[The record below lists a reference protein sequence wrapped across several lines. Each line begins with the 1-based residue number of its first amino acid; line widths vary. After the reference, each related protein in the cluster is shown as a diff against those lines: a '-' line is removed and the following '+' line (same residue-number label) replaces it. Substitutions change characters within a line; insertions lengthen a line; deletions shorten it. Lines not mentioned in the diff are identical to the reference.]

1 MKHNYLNNTHETQL
15 FSCFIEGGFQFS
27 NRSTNS
33 SILLVSWP
41 QHILTDCQP
50 EFSNFN
56 NLTDC
61 QPEFSNF
68 NTITIYMNVKN
79 HLKDLICSDKQA

>member
-1 MKHNYLNNTHETQL
+1 MQPCFLESRIALDGKILQYVFLSAYEYLYSFFIWVL
-15 FSCFIEGGFQFS
+15 FIYFCAQ
-27 NRSTNS
+27 
-33 SILLVSWP
+33 ILLWP
-41 QHILTDCQP
+41 QHI
-50 EFSNFN
+50 
-56 NLTDC
+56 LTDC